1 MTKQIF
7 KKQKVKMPIIIIMGK
22 LIANNVSVRNG
33 KICMLNKVNNHI
45 VYQRKQLSFN
55 SIFQSWNLSINYNV
69 NKWTL
74 F

>member
-45 VYQRKQLSFN
+45 VYQRK
-55 SIFQSWNLSINYNV
+55 
-69 NKWTL
+69 
-74 F
+74 